1 MDPRSEILKN
11 RSKPFFGGCGAGFSR
26 VSTGVV
32 AEGDMRDLSRTGLG
46 RRRGPRARNT
56 YRSITIRIRLD
67 ESTIQNSQIQKG
79 SV

>member
-46 RRRGPRARNT
+46 RRRGPEGPEHVQEHRYPDRV
-56 YRSITIRIRLD
+56 
-67 ESTIQNSQIQKG
+67 G
-79 SV
+79 